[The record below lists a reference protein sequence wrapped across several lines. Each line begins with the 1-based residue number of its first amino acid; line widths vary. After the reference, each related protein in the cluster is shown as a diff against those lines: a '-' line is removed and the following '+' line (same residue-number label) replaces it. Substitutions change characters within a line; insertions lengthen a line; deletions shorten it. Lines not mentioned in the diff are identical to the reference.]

1 VARELRFL
9 NLLAVALLA
18 PAIATFPAERVAAV
32 GCEGALVVVVHPHG
46 GKQSD
51 CVSDPA
57 GRTAAQLF
65 EDAGHRL
72 TRVQRFPGAVCRVDG
87 VPSDQGCVAMPP
99 VDAYW
104 GFFETVEGSW
114 VYATVGVDSVTP
126 ESGDGVALVWQDS
139 ADPVPPPHTLATA
152 SAASTGADKHSG
164 FQGQSDDA
172 GSGGLPAW
180 IAVAGAAVLLT
191 MAVAAHRRRRE

>member
-1 VARELRFL
+1 MRFL
-9 NLLAVALLA
+9 SLIAVALL
-18 PAIATFPAERVAAV
+18 PLVGATYPAEGVAAV
-32 GCEGALVVVVHPHG
+32 RCEGALVVVVHARG
-46 GKQSD
+46 GEQSE
-51 CVSDPA
+51 CVPDPA

-87 VPSDQGCVAMPP
+87 MPSNQGCVAMPP

-104 GFFETVEGSW
+104 GLFELVGDAW

-139 ADPVPPPHTLATA
+139 ADPVPPPRTLRTA
-152 SAASTGADKHSG
+152 SSASAEADKQPG
-164 FQGQSDDA
+164 IQGQSDDA
-172 GSGGLPAW
+172 SNVGLPTW
-180 IAVAGAAVLLT
+180 IAVAGVMVLMG